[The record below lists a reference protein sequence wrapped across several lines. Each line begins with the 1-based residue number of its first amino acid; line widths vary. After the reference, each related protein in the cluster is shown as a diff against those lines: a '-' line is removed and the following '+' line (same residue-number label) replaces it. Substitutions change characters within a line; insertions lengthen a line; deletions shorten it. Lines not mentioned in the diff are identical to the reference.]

1 MRSRDAHN
9 RVLLYGLGIAALSL
23 LAVLHPAVAS
33 STTTGLGLD
42 WLPQLT
48 DQVLRVQ
55 YGDGPDGGKMEPYV
69 KQLVTVRTALLDGK
83 GAEVYKGMNQFMDM
97 LESTSNGI
105 SKTTADKLFDY
116 AFEVTPAKFIE
127 KKRYLA
133 YYNKTTAPYI
143 DNFLENVGGG
153 TAAAAQLEK

>member
-1 MRSRDAHN
+1 MRSRDTYN
-9 RVLLYGLGIAALSL
+9 TIVLYIMGMAVCSILF
-23 LAVLHPAVAS
+23 VLHPTVTSA
-33 STTTGLGLD
+33 TTTGLGLD

-48 DQVLRVQ
+48 DHVLRVQ
-55 YGDGPDGGKMEPYV
+55 YGNGPDAGKMEPYV
-69 KQLVTVRTALLDGK
+69 KQLMTVRTALLDGK

-97 LESTSNGI
+97 LETTNNGI
-105 SKTTADKLFDY
+105 SKSTADKLFDY

-153 TAAAAQLEK
+153 AAAAAQLEP

>member
-1 MRSRDAHN
+1 MRIRDAYHTIS
-9 RVLLYGLGIAALSL
+9 VYCLGLAMLSML
-23 LAVLHPAVAS
+23 IVLHPGVAS
-33 STTTGLGLD
+33 STATGLGLD

-55 YGDGPDGGKMEPYV
+55 YGTGPDAGKMEPYV
-69 KQLVTVRTALLDGK
+69 KQLVTIRTALLDGK

-97 LESTSNGI
+97 LEATNNGI
-105 SKTTADKLFDY
+105 SKATADKLFDY

-127 KKRYLA
+127 KRRYLA
-133 YYNKTTAPYI
+133 YYNQTTAPYI

-153 TAAAAQLEK
+153 SAAAAQLEK